1 MELIYNSDLVIH
13 VGSTALSY
21 AIIYKKPMLLIYNN
35 LLKNNIRGKNIEK
48 MSYEIGSKLINI
60 ETDDYNQINHS
71 NIMQLDRKKYEKY
84 KFNYLSSNDHNIANF
99 EILSNWI
106 NK

>member
-71 NIMQLDRKKYEKY
+71 NIIIR
-84 KFNYLSSNDHNIANF
+84 
-99 EILSNWI
+99 
-106 NK
+106 